1 MKRIAFYGGSFD
13 PVHSGHVTVAEKLL
27 ELFRL
32 DEFIFIPAFH
42 APHKPDTKPT
52 NAYHRYAMLCLAT
65 ENAPR
70 MSVSLME
77 IETGE
82 KRYSLD
88 TISVLKTLNPE
99 KMMFFVMG
107 ADSWRDIRT
116 WHEWENVL
124 LLTNHIVV
132 SRPGYPLSIDHVTD
146 VVRHRIVDLQGMDAS
161 QARSAIDSTSFG
173 EKIFLTNAVNFDI
186 SATEIRDDIKAD
198 DVLDRTDVVPDTVAK
213 YIEKYELYR

>member
-1 MKRIAFYGGSFD
+1 MKRIAYYGGSFD
-13 PVHSGHVTVAEKLL
+13 PVHRGHMMVAEKIL

-32 DEFIFIPAFH
+32 DRFVFIPAFH
-42 APHKPDTKPT
+42 APHKPHSTPT
-52 NAYHRYAMLCLAT
+52 SAYHRYTMLCLAT
-65 ENAPR
+65 QNAPK

-88 TISVLKTLNPE
+88 TLSELKIKNAENT
-99 KMMFFVMG
+99 MYFVMG

-116 WHEWENVL
+116 WHEWEKVL

-132 SRPGYPLSIDHVTD
+132 SRPGYPVATDHITD
-146 VVRHRIVDLQGMDAS
+146 SVRHRLVDLQSMDAAS
-161 QARSAIDSTSFG
+161 ARSAIDSTSFG
-173 EKIFLTNAVNFDI
+173 DKIFLTNAVNFDV
-186 SATEIRDDIKAD
+186 SATEIREDIREDDI
-198 DVLDRTDVVPDTVAK
+198 LDRTDGVPEEVAK